1 MKKNL
6 TLFMVIIG
14 MAFFMTSCNQKSAET
29 SEAEEASIASGQSI
43 AYAVNVNQSMLNW
56 LGKKVTGQHNGT
68 VNFSEGNLQVEEG
81 KIVSGKFVFD
91 MKSIK
96 VLDLTDAK
104 MNKTL
109 TDHLISPDF
118 FAVDSFPTSSFE
130 ITKAEMLDTPVDG
143 NNYNISGNMTIRGIS
158 KNISFPANITVDE
171 SKVVAKGKVILDRTQ
186 WNVRYGSGKFVKGLG
201 YKMIYDEFE
210 VSLELTAEKQ

>member
-1 MKKNL
+1 
-6 TLFMVIIG
+6 
-14 MAFFMTSCNQKSAET
+14 MTSCNQKSAET